1 MTAAPAATT
10 IPPMALSSDM
20 MDRLRCPVC
29 RSALVALRC
38 TGCAREY
45 PARGDV
51 PVLLDGSISL
61 FRPEE
66 IVPETMRKPGL
77 GRFLPEL
84 GENLKAAA
92 NYRRFV
98 ELVGRGRVL
107 VVGGRILGEGMEALA
122 SSGLE
127 LVETDV
133 ALGPRTQIVCDA
145 HSLPFADET
154 FDGVIAQAVLEHV
167 LDPVRC
173 VAEMHRVLKPAGL
186 VYAETPF
193 MQQVHAGAYD
203 FHRFTHLG
211 HRRLF
216 REFDEVDSGAACG
229 PAMALAWSFTYFLQ
243 SFATSTRQRKVA
255 RAVGIMASYPLRF
268 LDPLLIDRP
277 ATIDA
282 ASAVYFLGRKSG
294 EPLPDR
300 ELTRQY
306 RGMDHV

>member
-1 MTAAPAATT
+1 
-10 IPPMALSSDM
+10 MALAPDLVQ
-20 MDRLRCPVC
+20 RLRCPVC
-29 RSALVALRC
+29 RGSLADLRC
-38 TGCAREY
+38 IGCGRTY
-45 PARGDV
+45 PRRGDV
-51 PVLLDGSISL
+51 PVLLDRAVSL
-61 FRPEE
+61 FEPDD
-66 IVPETMRKPGL
+66 IQPETVRPPGL

-92 NYRRFV
+92 NYRRFA
-98 ELVGRGRVL
+98 ELIGKGRVL

-122 SSGLE
+122 ASGLE

-145 HSLPFADET
+145 HALPFADET

-167 LDPVRC
+167 LEPVRC
-173 VAEMHRVLKPAGL
+173 VAEMRRVLKPGGV

-229 PAMALAWSFTYFLQ
+229 PGMALAWSFTYFLQ
-243 SFATSTRQRKVA
+243 SFATTSRQRRVA
-255 RAVGIMASYPLRF
+255 RALGIVASYPLRF
-268 LDPLLIDRP
+268 VDPLLIDRP
-277 ATIDA
+277 ATLDA
-282 ASAVYFLGRKSG
+282 ASAVYFLGKKSG
-294 EPLPDR
+294 QTLSDG

-306 RGMDHV
+306 RGMDHR

>member
-1 MTAAPAATT
+1 
-10 IPPMALSSDM
+10 MALSPDLLA
-20 MDRLRCPVC
+20 RLRCPVC
-29 RSALVALRC
+29 HSALVDFRC
-38 TGCAREY
+38 TGCARAY
-45 PARGDV
+45 PLRGDV
-51 PVLLDGSISL
+51 PVLLDASISL
-61 FRPEE
+61 FRPED
-66 IVPETMRKPGL
+66 IVPETARKPGL

-92 NYRRFV
+92 NYRHFA
-98 ELVGRGRVL
+98 ELVGHGRVL
-107 VVGGRILGEGMEALA
+107 VVGGRILGEGMDALLA
-122 SSGLE
+122 SGVE

-133 ALGPRTQIVCDA
+133 ALGPRTQLVCDA

-173 VAEMHRVLKPAGL
+173 VAEMHRVLKPGGV

-216 REFDEVDSGAACG
+216 REFDEVESGAACG

-243 SFATSTRQRKVA
+243 SFARSSRQRKLA
-255 RAVGIMASYPLRF
+255 RAVGIVSSYPLRF

-282 ASAVYFLGRKSG
+282 ASAVYFLGRKTGDTLS
-294 EPLPDR
+294 DR